1 MNHPSRLTTISTI
14 DQLKSR
20 ILDALPGA
28 VVEVDGGGGHFTI
41 AVEASQFEGKN
52 TLAKQR
58 LVYSAIKDL
67 MAGDNA
73 PVHAVD
79 EMKTTTPTG
88 A

>member
-1 MNHPSRLTTISTI
+1 MSHPSRLSTISTV
-14 DQLKSR
+14 DQLKSC
-20 ILDALPGA
+20 ILDALPDS
-28 VVEVDGGGGHFTI
+28 VVEVNGGGGHFTI
-41 AVEASQFEGKN
+41 AVESSLFEGKN

-79 EMKTTTPTG
+79 QLTTTTPG
-88 A
+88 S